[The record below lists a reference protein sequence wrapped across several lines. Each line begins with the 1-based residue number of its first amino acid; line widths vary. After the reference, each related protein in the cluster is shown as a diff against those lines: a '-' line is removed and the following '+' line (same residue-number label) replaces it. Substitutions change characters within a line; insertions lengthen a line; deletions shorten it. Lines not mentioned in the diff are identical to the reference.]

1 MPSTYLVVDLA
12 SGVKTAK
19 ELGQLTA
26 FFEKL
31 ENTTIT
37 TMPKNAKAFGM
48 ITVQFCQ
55 EGVAP
60 QNPLNRASLYKS

>member
-37 TMPKNAKAFGM
+37 TMPNAHNS
-48 ITVQFCQ
+48 
-55 EGVAP
+55 VAD
-60 QNPLNRASLYKS
+60 Y